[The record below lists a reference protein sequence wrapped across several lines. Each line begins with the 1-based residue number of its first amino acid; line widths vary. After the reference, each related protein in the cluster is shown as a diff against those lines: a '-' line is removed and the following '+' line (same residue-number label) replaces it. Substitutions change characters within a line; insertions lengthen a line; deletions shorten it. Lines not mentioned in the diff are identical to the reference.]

1 MFHDFKTHLFEN
13 FPMVFGKQLLIAISG
28 GLDSVVLAKLCKQA
42 DLNFSLV
49 HCNFL
54 LRGEESD
61 MDEEFVKQLAAN
73 LNVEIFTK
81 TFHTDVYAK
90 KHRTSIQLAAR
101 ALRYDWFKDLLA
113 EKKYDYVLTA
123 HHADDNLETLLIN
136 LSRGTG
142 IEGLTGIPPVNDQI
156 LRPLLPF
163 SRHLI
168 KNYAEQHFISW
179 REDSSNASKKYLR
192 NKFRH
197 DVVPLLKE
205 INPDILY
212 SLNTTI
218 SHLNETKSIVEESV
232 KAVLKRAIISETIHE
247 TVYAISEFKKL
258 EVPKAYLH
266 EIFKPYGFTAFNDIL
281 HLLDAETGKLVRSKT
296 HQLLKNR
303 ETLLLNSL
311 NESVFEPIDTSKD
324 VQLLETSLGV
334 FKFEEVATLPASTE
348 AISNHIIF
356 IDKDKLDATI
366 TVRKKIEGDYFYPV
380 GMFGKK
386 KVSKYFKDQ
395 KLSLIDKEKTLILCS
410 HDKIVWVVSHRLDDR
425 FKVSK
430 ETKHILKI
438 TYTP

>member
-1 MFHDFKTHLFEN
+1 M
-13 FPMVFGKQLLIAISG
+13 
-28 GLDSVVLAKLCKQA
+28 
-42 DLNFSLV
+42 
-49 HCNFL
+49 
-54 LRGEESD
+54 
-61 MDEEFVKQLAAN
+61 
-73 LNVEIFTK
+73 
-81 TFHTDVYAK
+81 
-90 KHRTSIQLAAR
+90 
-101 ALRYDWFKDLLA
+101 
-113 EKKYDYVLTA
+113 
-123 HHADDNLETLLIN
+123 
-136 LSRGTG
+136 
-142 IEGLTGIPPVNDQI
+142 
-156 LRPLLPF
+156 
-163 SRHLI
+163 
-168 KNYAEQHFISW
+168 
-179 REDSSNASKKYLR
+179 
-192 NKFRH
+192 
-197 DVVPLLKE
+197 
-205 INPDILY
+205 
-212 SLNTTI
+212 
-218 SHLNETKSIVEESV
+218 
-232 KAVLKRAIISETIHE
+232 
-247 TVYAISEFKKL
+247 
-258 EVPKAYLH
+258 
-266 EIFKPYGFTAFNDIL
+266 
-281 HLLDAETGKLVRSKT
+281 VRSKT